1 MPNSQVQFDRWG
13 HIHAHTWPFQ
23 VYKQYNEELSRFIW
37 ASEAASQYT
46 HKTLAREGAED
57 DDEITK
63 FFPLPA
69 HRIATMKDIKGWSS
83 VYNDSQNWM
92 RLNCIMAMSSN
103 LETFFASIVALAI
116 ESNPGI
122 LLGASKKIDG
132 GELLKAGGLEK
143 KSYDRYIEACSSGL
157 WPSRLSTFKKLFGN
171 APDSYSNNIKT
182 LERIGKMRN
191 KLGHAFGRDIDE
203 SRNFTI
209 NTKLA
214 TDRIQFKTL
223 IKYLE
228 MAYNIVS
235 DIDAYLLDNH
245 IGEFQAIVAYHK
257 NYGTYSKLA
266 TDADR
271 VAAFKRYYGAI
282 DQSIGK
288 VFCKGV
294 VTYYNRL

>member
-1 MPNSQVQFDRWG
+1 MSHSQVQFDRWG

-46 HKTLAREGAED
+46 YKTLARDGAEEN
-57 DDEITK
+57 DEITK

-69 HRIATMKDIKGWSS
+69 HRIATMKDIKGWRS

-92 RLNCIMAMSSN
+92 RLNCNMAMSSN

-122 LLGASKKIDG
+122 LLGATRKIDG
-132 GELLKAGGLEK
+132 GELLKAGGLDK
-143 KSYDRYIEACSSGL
+143 KSYDRYIEACSSGS
-157 WPSRLSTFKKLFGN
+157 WSSRLAAFEKLFGS
-171 APDSYSNNIKT
+171 APDSYRNGIKT

-191 KLGHAFGRDIDE
+191 NLGHAFGRDIDE
-203 SRNFTI
+203 SRNFTT

-214 TDRIQFKTL
+214 TYRIQFKTL

-235 DIDAYLLDNH
+235 DVDAYLLDNH

-271 VAAFKRYYGAI
+271 VAAFKKNYGAT

-288 VFCKGV
+288 EFCKGV
-294 VTYYNRL
+294 VAYYKSL

>member
-1 MPNSQVQFDRWG
+1 MSHSQVQFDRWG
-13 HIHAHTWPFQ
+13 HILVHTWPFQ

-46 HKTLAREGAED
+46 HKTLARDGAEEN
-57 DDEITK
+57 DELTK

-69 HRIATMKDIKGWSS
+69 NRIATMKDIKGWAS
-83 VYNDSQNWM
+83 VYNESQNWM

-122 LLGASKKIDG
+122 LLGANRKIDG
-132 GELLKAGGLEK
+132 GELLKAGGLDK
-143 KSYDRYIEACSSGL
+143 NSYERYIEACSSGA
-157 WPSRLSTFKKLFGN
+157 WSSRLAAFEKLFGN
-171 APDSYSNNIKT
+171 APDSYRNGIKT

-191 KLGHAFGRDIDE
+191 NLGHAFGRDIDE
-203 SRNFTI
+203 SRNFTS

-235 DIDAYLLDNH
+235 DVDAYLLDNH

-257 NYGTYSKLA
+257 NYEIYSELA

-271 VAAFKRYYGAI
+271 AAAFKKYFGAT

-288 VFCKGV
+288 EFCKGV
-294 VTYYNRL
+294 VSYYKKL